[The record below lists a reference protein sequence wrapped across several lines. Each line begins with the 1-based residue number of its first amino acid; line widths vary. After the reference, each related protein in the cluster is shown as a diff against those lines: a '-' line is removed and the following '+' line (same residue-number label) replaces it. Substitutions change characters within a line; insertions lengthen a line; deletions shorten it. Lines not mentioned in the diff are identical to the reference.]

1 MTTSEDSQANRSGAR
16 VALLMLFEAATLAA
30 VASLHLGGVLG
41 GSEPFDPTAA
51 GIAEAI
57 IGAALGAGAAA
68 LLGRSAHAREIAVA
82 TTVFV
87 IAGFVLGLTFTV
99 RGGGA
104 FDVAYHLVLLPLL
117 VLTLIVLLRSR
128 GLVS

>member
-1 MTTSEDSQANRSGAR
+1 
-16 VALLMLFEAATLAA
+16 LLLLFEAATLAV
-30 VASLHLGGVLG
+30 VASLHLGGVLDG

-57 IGAALGAGAAA
+57 IGVALAAGAAGF
-68 LLGRSAHAREIAVA
+68 LRRSARAREIAVA
-82 TTVFV
+82 TTLFA

-99 RGGGA
+99 RGGGGI
-104 FDVAYHLVLLPLL
+104 DIAYHAAMLPLL
-117 VLTLIVLLRSR
+117 LLTLIVLLRSR